1 MENKKALKNF
11 TEAEM
16 KEFMKEIGEKAFR
29 GTQVYSW
36 IYKGAK
42 TFDDMKNIPKSLR
55 EKLEEVSYIGNIDI
69 ELKLESKDGKTKKY
83 LFLLN
88 DGNIIETVMMDYDSR
103 VTVCVS
109 NQVGCRMGC
118 RFCASTM
125 DGLVR
130 NLEPWEILDQIMK
143 IQEDTGKRVSNLVLM
158 GSGEPL
164 DNYDNTKQFLKI
176 FMKEIGEKAF
186 RGTQVYSW
194 IYKGAKTFDDMKNI
208 PKSLREKLEEVSYI
222 GNIDIELKLESKD
235 GKTKK
240 YLFLL
245 NDGNI
250 IETVMM
256 DYDSR
261 VTVCVSNQVGCR
273 MGCRFC
279 ASTMDGLVRNLEP
292 WEILDQ
298 IMKIQE
304 DTGKRVSNL
313 VLMGSGEPLDN
324 YDNTKQFLKIVNDEN
339 GLNIGYRHITLST
352 CGIVPKIYELADL
365 EIPINLAISLHSPY
379 DEKRKEIMP
388 VANKYS
394 IKEILDACRY
404 YIKKTNRRVTFEYSL
419 IKGVN
424 DGKKEAE
431 ALASLLKG
439 MLCHVNLIPI
449 NEVDERDFK
458 KPDKAF
464 IYKFRDY
471 LEERNIPATV
481 RISMG
486 SDISGACGQLRRKH
500 K

>member
-1 MENKKALKNF
+1 MENKKALKNL

-42 TFDDMKNIPKSLR
+42 
-55 EKLEEVSYIGNIDI
+55 
-69 ELKLESKDGKTKKY
+69 
-83 LFLLN
+83 
-88 DGNIIETVMMDYDSR
+88 
-103 VTVCVS
+103 
-109 NQVGCRMGC
+109 
-118 RFCASTM
+118 A
-125 DGLVR
+125 
-130 NLEPWEILDQIMK
+130 
-143 IQEDTGKRVSNLVLM
+143 
-158 GSGEPL
+158 
-164 DNYDNTKQFLKI
+164 
-176 FMKEIGEKAF
+176 
-186 RGTQVYSW
+186 
-194 IYKGAKTFDDMKNI
+194 FDDMKNI

>member
-16 KEFMKEIGEKAFR
+16 KE
-29 GTQVYSW
+29 
-36 IYKGAK
+36 
-42 TFDDMKNIPKSLR
+42 
-55 EKLEEVSYIGNIDI
+55 
-69 ELKLESKDGKTKKY
+69 
-83 LFLLN
+83 
-88 DGNIIETVMMDYDSR
+88 
-103 VTVCVS
+103 
-109 NQVGCRMGC
+109 
-118 RFCASTM
+118 
-125 DGLVR
+125 
-130 NLEPWEILDQIMK
+130 
-143 IQEDTGKRVSNLVLM
+143 
-158 GSGEPL
+158 
-164 DNYDNTKQFLKI
+164 

-471 LEERNIPATV
+471 LEERNIQATV

>member
-11 TEAEM
+11 TEAEI
-16 KEFMKEIGEKAFR
+16 KE
-29 GTQVYSW
+29 
-36 IYKGAK
+36 
-42 TFDDMKNIPKSLR
+42 
-55 EKLEEVSYIGNIDI
+55 
-69 ELKLESKDGKTKKY
+69 
-83 LFLLN
+83 
-88 DGNIIETVMMDYDSR
+88 
-103 VTVCVS
+103 
-109 NQVGCRMGC
+109 
-118 RFCASTM
+118 
-125 DGLVR
+125 
-130 NLEPWEILDQIMK
+130 
-143 IQEDTGKRVSNLVLM
+143 
-158 GSGEPL
+158 
-164 DNYDNTKQFLKI
+164 

-352 CGIVPKIYELADL
+352 CGIVPKIYELADM

>member
-36 IYKGAK
+36 IYKGA
-42 TFDDMKNIPKSLR
+42 
-55 EKLEEVSYIGNIDI
+55 E
-69 ELKLESKDGKTKKY
+69 
-83 LFLLN
+83 
-88 DGNIIETVMMDYDSR
+88 
-103 VTVCVS
+103 
-109 NQVGCRMGC
+109 
-118 RFCASTM
+118 
-125 DGLVR
+125 
-130 NLEPWEILDQIMK
+130 
-143 IQEDTGKRVSNLVLM
+143 
-158 GSGEPL
+158 
-164 DNYDNTKQFLKI
+164 
-176 FMKEIGEKAF
+176 
-186 RGTQVYSW
+186 
-194 IYKGAKTFDDMKNI
+194 TFDDMKNI

-379 DEKRKEIMP
+379 DDKRKEIMP

-394 IKEILDACRY
+394 INEILDACRY

-431 ALASLLKG
+431 SLAALLKG

>member
-16 KEFMKEIGEKAFR
+16 KE
-29 GTQVYSW
+29 
-36 IYKGAK
+36 
-42 TFDDMKNIPKSLR
+42 
-55 EKLEEVSYIGNIDI
+55 
-69 ELKLESKDGKTKKY
+69 
-83 LFLLN
+83 
-88 DGNIIETVMMDYDSR
+88 
-103 VTVCVS
+103 
-109 NQVGCRMGC
+109 
-118 RFCASTM
+118 
-125 DGLVR
+125 
-130 NLEPWEILDQIMK
+130 
-143 IQEDTGKRVSNLVLM
+143 
-158 GSGEPL
+158 
-164 DNYDNTKQFLKI
+164 

-449 NEVDERDFK
+449 NEVDERYFK

>member
-16 KEFMKEIGEKAFR
+16 KE
-29 GTQVYSW
+29 
-36 IYKGAK
+36 
-42 TFDDMKNIPKSLR
+42 
-55 EKLEEVSYIGNIDI
+55 
-69 ELKLESKDGKTKKY
+69 
-83 LFLLN
+83 
-88 DGNIIETVMMDYDSR
+88 
-103 VTVCVS
+103 
-109 NQVGCRMGC
+109 
-118 RFCASTM
+118 
-125 DGLVR
+125 
-130 NLEPWEILDQIMK
+130 
-143 IQEDTGKRVSNLVLM
+143 
-158 GSGEPL
+158 
-164 DNYDNTKQFLKI
+164 

-419 IKGVN
+419 IKDVN

-486 SDISGACGQLRRKH
+486 SDISGACGQLRR
-500 K
+500 

>member
-1 MENKKALKNF
+1 
-11 TEAEM
+11 
-16 KEFMKEIGEKAFR
+16 
-29 GTQVYSW
+29 
-36 IYKGAK
+36 
-42 TFDDMKNIPKSLR
+42 
-55 EKLEEVSYIGNIDI
+55 
-69 ELKLESKDGKTKKY
+69 
-83 LFLLN
+83 
-88 DGNIIETVMMDYDSR
+88 
-103 VTVCVS
+103 
-109 NQVGCRMGC
+109 
-118 RFCASTM
+118 
-125 DGLVR
+125 
-130 NLEPWEILDQIMK
+130 
-143 IQEDTGKRVSNLVLM
+143 
-158 GSGEPL
+158 
-164 DNYDNTKQFLKI
+164 
-176 FMKEIGEKAF
+176 
-186 RGTQVYSW
+186 
-194 IYKGAKTFDDMKNI
+194 
-208 PKSLREKLEEVSYI
+208 
-222 GNIDIELKLESKD
+222 
-235 GKTKK
+235 
-240 YLFLL
+240 
-245 NDGNI
+245 
-250 IETVMM
+250 MM

-419 IKGVN
+419 IKDVN

>member
-88 DGNIIETVMMDYDSR
+88 N
-103 VTVCVS
+103 
-109 NQVGCRMGC
+109 
-118 RFCASTM
+118 
-125 DGLVR
+125 
-130 NLEPWEILDQIMK
+130 
-143 IQEDTGKRVSNLVLM
+143 
-158 GSGEPL
+158 
-164 DNYDNTKQFLKI
+164 
-176 FMKEIGEKAF
+176 
-186 RGTQVYSW
+186 
-194 IYKGAKTFDDMKNI
+194 
-208 PKSLREKLEEVSYI
+208 
-222 GNIDIELKLESKD
+222 
-235 GKTKK
+235 
-240 YLFLL
+240 
-245 NDGNI
+245 GNI

>member
-1 MENKKALKNF
+1 M
-11 TEAEM
+11 
-16 KEFMKEIGEKAFR
+16 
-29 GTQVYSW
+29 
-36 IYKGAK
+36 YK
-42 TFDDMKNIPKSLR
+42 R
-55 EKLEEVSYIGNIDI
+55 
-69 ELKLESKDGKTKKY
+69 
-83 LFLLN
+83 
-88 DGNIIETVMMDYDSR
+88 
-103 VTVCVS
+103 
-109 NQVGCRMGC
+109 Q
-118 RFCASTM
+118 
-125 DGLVR
+125 
-130 NLEPWEILDQIMK
+130 
-143 IQEDTGKRVSNLVLM
+143 
-158 GSGEPL
+158 
-164 DNYDNTKQFLKI
+164 
-176 FMKEIGEKAF
+176 
-186 RGTQVYSW
+186 
-194 IYKGAKTFDDMKNI
+194 
-208 PKSLREKLEEVSYI
+208 
-222 GNIDIELKLESKD
+222 NIDIELKLESKD

>member
-176 FMKEIGEKAF
+176 
-186 RGTQVYSW
+186 
-194 IYKGAKTFDDMKNI
+194 
-208 PKSLREKLEEVSYI
+208 
-222 GNIDIELKLESKD
+222 
-235 GKTKK
+235 
-240 YLFLL
+240 
-245 NDGNI
+245 
-250 IETVMM
+250 
-256 DYDSR
+256 
-261 VTVCVSNQVGCR
+261 
-273 MGCRFC
+273 
-279 ASTMDGLVRNLEP
+279 
-292 WEILDQ
+292 
-298 IMKIQE
+298 
-304 DTGKRVSNL
+304 
-313 VLMGSGEPLDN
+313 
-324 YDNTKQFLKIVNDEN
+324 VNDEK

-471 LEERNIPATV
+471 LEERNIPTTV

>member
-69 ELKLESKDGKTKKY
+69 ELKLESKD
-83 LFLLN
+83 
-88 DGNIIETVMMDYDSR
+88 S
-103 VTVCVS
+103 
-109 NQVGCRMGC
+109 
-118 RFCASTM
+118 
-125 DGLVR
+125 
-130 NLEPWEILDQIMK
+130 
-143 IQEDTGKRVSNLVLM
+143 
-158 GSGEPL
+158 
-164 DNYDNTKQFLKI
+164 
-176 FMKEIGEKAF
+176 
-186 RGTQVYSW
+186 
-194 IYKGAKTFDDMKNI
+194 
-208 PKSLREKLEEVSYI
+208 
-222 GNIDIELKLESKD
+222 
-235 GKTKK
+235 KTKK

-379 DEKRKEIMP
+379 DDKRKEIMP

-394 IKEILDACRY
+394 INEILDACRY

-431 ALASLLKG
+431 SLAALLKG